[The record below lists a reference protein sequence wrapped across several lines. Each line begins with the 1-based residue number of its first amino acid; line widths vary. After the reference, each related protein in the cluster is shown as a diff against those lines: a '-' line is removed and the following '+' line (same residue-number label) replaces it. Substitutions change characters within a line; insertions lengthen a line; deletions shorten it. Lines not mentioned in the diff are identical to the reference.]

1 MSVLKINSV
10 WVDQHGKQFVIADLQ
25 DDMVWYSHK
34 DVMYSCRIEAFLE
47 RFREKIQ

>member
-10 WVDQHGKQFVIADLQ
+10 WVDQHGKQFVIVNLQ

-34 DVMYSCRIEAFLE
+34 DVIYSCRTEAFLE